1 MSFKDWITYLLQ
13 RFLWYVETPRSE
25 RKELKRS
32 QKEPWS
38 TRWFGLVPFS
48 MKMALNRQR
57 RMRGRS
63 NE

>member
-1 MSFKDWITYLLQ
+1 MLFKDWIAFVLE
-13 RFLWYVETPRSE
+13 RFVWYMETPRSE

-32 QKEPWS
+32 KREPWS
-38 TRWFGLVPFS
+38 IRWFGLVPFS
-48 MKMALNRQR
+48 MKMALGKQR